1 MATYTGTPRSFTNLI
16 NLWVAMRFKHFVWGE
31 VGHSAPINMPRN
43 YERKTNMG
51 MVDQGVMLRAVNAV
65 IDGKSIRKVAEEKGI
80 LKRYVKQYI

>member
-1 MATYTGTPRSFTNLI
+1 
-16 NLWVAMRFKHFVWGE
+16 
-31 VGHSAPINMPRN
+31 MPRN

-80 LKRYVKQYI
+80 LKRHVKQYI